1 MRRGAMNP
9 FLIGVPR
16 STDHLCRRRIPRCF
30 WDQKSLEDRGWPSW
44 CESHPF
50 GGCDPWSAKP
60 FSLERVMQMMR
71 IQFALKAE
79 ILWKNPIS
87 CSGNPS
93 EEGTP
98 LQRILFV
105 IEKGRPMMW
114 MSVTSRREPP
124 KVGEAL
130 SRRQSLALRR
140 SRYSDTVLWGEGDC
154 WGEGIHLM
162 KPEEVHHIG
171 RTLPTSETDSH
182 RGLEPHVAEPNL
194 GSCWWRGPCW
204 C

>member
-1 MRRGAMNP
+1 M
-9 FLIGVPR
+9 
-16 STDHLCRRRIPRCF
+16 RIPSV
-30 WDQKSLEDRGWPSW
+30 W
-44 CESHPF
+44 
-50 GGCDPWSAKP
+50 GGDPWSAKP
-60 FSLERVMQMMR
+60 FSLERVTQLMR
-71 IQFALKAE
+71 IQSALKVE

-87 CSGNPS
+87 CSGNPP

-98 LQRILFV
+98 LQRIQFV
-105 IEKGRPMMW
+105 IERGRPMMW

-140 SRYSDTVLWGEGDC
+140 SPYSDTVRWGEGDC

-162 KPEEVHHIG
+162 KQEEVHHIG

-194 GSCWWRGPCW
+194 GSWWWRGPCW

>member
-1 MRRGAMNP
+1 MSP

-16 STDHLCRRRIPRCF
+16 STDHLSRRRIPRCF
-30 WDQKSLEDRGWPSW
+30 WDQKSLEDREWPSC

-50 GGCDPWSAKP
+50 GGGGDPRSAKP
-60 FSLERVMQMMR
+60 FSLERVTHLMR

-79 ILWKNPIS
+79 ILRKNPIT
-87 CSGNPS
+87 CSGNPLKRGRPFN
-93 EEGTP
+93 E
-98 LQRILFV
+98 FV
-105 IEKGRPMMW
+105 IERGRPMVW
-114 MSVTSRREPP
+114 KSVTSRREPP

-140 SRYSDTVLWGEGDC
+140 SRCSDTVLWGEGDC

-162 KPEEVHHIG
+162 KPEEVHHMG
-171 RTLPTSETDSH
+171 RTLSRSETDSH